1 VTPPLLDVDRSSGVV
16 EGVPAVPSRA
26 ATVVSG
32 RLAQLTCAVAIAP
45 FAILTV
51 LFFGGDTI

>member
-1 VTPPLLDVDRSSGVV
+1 
-16 EGVPAVPSRA
+16 
-26 ATVVSG
+26 VSG